1 MGTHGM
7 SDPDPSFEQ
16 LLEFLRD
23 ERGFDYTGYRRP
35 TLTRRFEKRMQ
46 EVGADDW
53 GAYRAYLTEHPEE
66 YVELFNTILIN
77 VTGFF
82 RDTETWEVVAEE
94 VIPRVLESKPAEAP
108 LRVWSA
114 GCASG
119 EEPYTVAM
127 LLAEALGEDAF
138 RRRVKI
144 YATDV
149 DDEALAEARDANYT
163 AKQLDKVPPE
173 LRERYFHQANH
184 GFAFRNDLRRAVVF
198 GRNDLH
204 RDPPISR
211 VDLLVSRNTLMY
223 FGPELQQ
230 RILASFYFALNR
242 GGFLVVGKAEALQS
256 GSNFFVP
263 YNLKRRVFMKDGG
276 AGPAFRLPRLPSPE
290 LVERTSRPDLGEAA
304 FEHAPTAQVVVDDEG
319 RIAGINQAAR
329 TLFSLRHRD
338 VGRALQ
344 DLELSYRPLE
354 LRSLIDEVR
363 DERHAVTRSDVRWQ
377 KGNEEPRT
385 FDVQLDA
392 IAQPGEQFAG
402 VIVTYVDATEHRAL
416 EDDLEKAKRE
426 LETAY
431 EELQSTV
438 EELETTNEELQSTNE
453 ELETTNE
460 ELQSTNE
467 ELETTNE
474 ELQSTNEELE
484 TMNEELQST
493 NEELETM
500 NDELRERT
508 DETSQANSFL
518 ASVLSGIQQGVVVVD
533 RSLRVLAWSG
543 RTTDLWGLRDDEV
556 EGESLLNLEI
566 GIPVQR
572 LRDPIHRVLAGER
585 VAEVELDGHD
595 RRGKA
600 VRVRIEVA
608 ALENLPGVEEPM
620 GAILL
625 VSAERA

>member
-1 MGTHGM
+1 V
-7 SDPDPSFEQ
+7 SSPDPKFEQ
-16 LLEFLRD
+16 LLEYVRD

-35 TLTRRFEKRMQ
+35 TLMRRFEKRMQ
-46 EVGADDW
+46 TVGAADW
-53 GAYRAYLTEHPEE
+53 EAYRAYLDEHGEE
-66 YVELFNTILIN
+66 FVELFNTILIN

-82 RDTETWEVVAEE
+82 RDAETWEIVANE
-94 VIPRVLESKPAEAP
+94 VIPRLLDERRDEAP

-127 LLAEALGEDAF
+127 LLAEALGEAAF
-138 RRRVKI
+138 QRRVKI

-149 DDEALAEARDANYT
+149 DNDALAEAREAHYS
-163 AKQLDKVPPE
+163 AKQLNNVPPE
-173 LRERYFHQANH
+173 LRERYFQEANQ

-223 FGPELQQ
+223 FGTELQQ
-230 RILASFYFALNR
+230 RILANFYFALNHS
-242 GGFLVVGKAEALQS
+242 GFLVVGKAEALQS
-256 GSNFFVP
+256 GRNFFVP
-263 YNLKRRVFMKDGG
+263 YNLKRRVFMKDGSTD
-276 AGPAFRLPRLPSPE
+276 PAFHLPRLPTPDILEGSAS
-290 LVERTSRPDLGEAA
+290 TDLGEVA
-304 FEHAPTAQVVVDDEG
+304 FEHGPTAQVVLDEQN
-319 RIAGINQAAR
+319 RVAGINQAAR
-329 TLFSLRHRD
+329 ELFSLRQRD
-338 VGRALQ
+338 VGRSLE
-344 DLELSYRPLE
+344 DLELSSRPLE
-354 LRSLIDEVR
+354 LAPLIDEVR
-363 DERHAVTRSDVRWQ
+363 KERRVVVRHDVPWR
-377 KGNEEPRT
+377 KGSEQPRRL
-385 FDVQLDA
+385 DVQLDPLA
-392 IAQPGEQFAG
+392 LGAEQFAG
-402 VIVTYVDATEHRAL
+402 VIVTYIDATEHRAL
-416 EDDLEKAKRE
+416 EVDLERAKRE
-426 LETAY
+426 LESAY
-431 EELQSTV
+431 DELQSTV
-438 EELETTNEELQSTNE
+438 E

-500 NDELRERT
+500 NDELHERT
-508 DETSQANSFL
+508 DETLQSNSFL

-533 RSLRVLAWSG
+533 RALRVLAWSS
-543 RTTDLWGLRDDEV
+543 RATDLWGLRDDEV
-556 EGESLLNLEI
+556 EGEHLLNLDI

-572 LRDPIHRVLAGER
+572 LRDPIRRVLAGEG
-585 VAEVELDGHD
+585 AEEVELEGHD
-595 RRGKA
+595 RRGKR

-608 ALENLPGVEEPM
+608 PLESLPGAEGTL

-625 VSAERA
+625 VSAERIE

>member
-1 MGTHGM
+1 M
-7 SDPDPSFEQ
+7 SAPDPAFES
-16 LLEFLRD
+16 LLEFVRD

-46 EVGADDW
+46 EVEAGDW
-53 GAYRAYLTEHPEE
+53 EAYRAYLSEHPEE
-66 YVELFNTILIN
+66 FVELFNTILIN

-82 RDTETWEVVAEE
+82 RDAETWEVVATE
-94 VIPRVLESKPAEAP
+94 VIPRLLDEKASEAL
-108 LRVWSA
+108 LRIWSA

-127 LLAEALGEDAF
+127 LLAEALGEEGF

-149 DDEALAEARDANYT
+149 DDDALGEAREATYT
-163 AKQLDKVPPE
+163 AKQLEKVPPE
-173 LRERYFHQANH
+173 LRERYFQQANH
-184 GFAFRNDLRRAVVF
+184 GFAFRNDLRRGVIF

-223 FGPELQQ
+223 FGSELQQ
-230 RILASFYFALNR
+230 RILANFYFALNR

-256 GSNFFVP
+256 GRNFFVP
-263 YNLKRRVFMKDGG
+263 YNLKRRVFMKDGA
-276 AGPAFRLPRLPSPE
+276 AGPAFRLPPLPPLE
-290 LVERTSRPDLGEAA
+290 PVEQDETPGLGEVA
-304 FEHAPTAQVVVDDEG
+304 FEHAPTAQVVLDGQNRV
-319 RIAGINQAAR
+319 AGINQLAR

-363 DERHAVTRSDVRWQ
+363 SGQQPVVRREVRWQ
-377 KGNEEPRT
+377 KGNEAPRA
-385 FDVQLDA
+385 FDVQLDPLA
-392 IAQPGEQFAG
+392 LGGEEFAG
-402 VIVTYVDATEHRAL
+402 VIVTYVDVTEHQAL
-416 EDDLEKAKRE
+416 EEELERAKSD

-438 EELETTNEELQSTNE
+438 
-453 ELETTNE
+453 
-460 ELQSTNE
+460 E

-508 DETSQANSFL
+508 DETLQANLFL
-518 ASVLSGIQQGVVVVD
+518 ASVLSGIQQAVVVVD

-556 EGESLLNLEI
+556 EGENLLNLDI

-572 LRDPIHRVLAGER
+572 LRDPIHRVLMGER
-585 VAEVELDGHD
+585 VADVELDGHD
-595 RRGKA
+595 RRGKPVH
-600 VRVRIEVA
+600 VRVVVA
-608 ALENLPGVEEPM
+608 PLENLPGVDESF

-625 VSAERA
+625 FSAEHAD

>member
-1 MGTHGM
+1 MGGDAPM
-7 SDPDPSFEQ
+7 SEPDPSFEQ
-16 LLEFLRD
+16 LLEFVRD

-35 TLTRRFEKRMQ
+35 TLTRRFQKRMQ
-46 EVGADDW
+46 EVGVDDW
-53 GAYRAYLTEHPEE
+53 DAYRVYLTEHPEE
-66 YVELFNTILIN
+66 FVELFNTILIN

-82 RDTETWEVVAEE
+82 RDREAWELVADE
-94 VIPRVLESKPAEAP
+94 VIPRLLEEKGDAP
-108 LRVWSA
+108 IRAWSA

-119 EEPYTVAM
+119 EEPYTIAM
-127 LLAEALGEDAF
+127 LLAEALGEDGF
-138 RRRVKI
+138 GRQVKI
-144 YATDV
+144 YATDI
-149 DDEALAEARDANYT
+149 DDDALTEAREATYS
-163 AKQLDKVPPE
+163 AKQLENVPPG
-173 LRERYFHQANH
+173 LRERYFQQQNN
-184 GFAFRNDLRRAVVF
+184 GFVFRNDIRRAVIF

-223 FGPELQQ
+223 FDPELQQ
-230 RILASFYFALNR
+230 RILANFYFALNR

-256 GSNFFVP
+256 GRNFFVP
-263 YNLKRRVFMKDGG
+263 YNLKRRIFMKDGSID
-276 AGPAFRLPRLPSPE
+276 PAFRVSRLPPPT
-290 LVERTSRPDLGEAA
+290 LDHERPRELGEAA
-304 FEHAPTAQVVVDDEG
+304 FEHAPVAQLVVDDEN
-319 RIAGINQAAR
+319 RVAGVNQAAR
-329 TLFSLRHRD
+329 AMFSLRQRD

-344 DLELSYRPLE
+344 DLELSYRPIE

-363 DERHAVTRSDVRWQ
+363 NERHTVAQRDVRWQ
-377 KGNEEPRT
+377 KGNDEART
-385 FDVQLDA
+385 LDVEVSPLA
-392 IAQPGEQFAG
+392 VPGEQFAG
-402 VIVTYVDATEHRAL
+402 VIVTYVDSTDHRAL
-416 EDDLEKAKRE
+416 EEDLERARRE

-438 EELETTNEELQSTNE
+438 E

-508 DETSQANSFL
+508 DETLQANSFL
-518 ASVLSGIQQGVVVVD
+518 GSVLAGIQQGVVVVD
-533 RSLRVLAWSG
+533 RTLRIVAWS
-543 RTTDLWGLRDDEV
+543 RRATDLWGLRDDEV
-556 EGESLLNLEI
+556 EGEHLLNLDI

-572 LRDPIHRVLAGER
+572 LRDPIRHVLAGSA
-585 VAEVELDGHD
+585 AEELELDGHD
-595 RRGKA
+595 RRGKP
-600 VRVRIEVA
+600 VRVQIAVA
-608 ALENLPGVEEPM
+608 PLQNRPDTDELD

-625 VSAERA
+625 VSATGRPN

>member
-1 MGTHGM
+1 MVGGGPV
-7 SDPDPSFEQ
+7 SAPDPKFEL
-16 LLEFLRD
+16 LLEFVRD

-35 TLTRRFEKRMQ
+35 SLIRRFEKRLTA
-46 EVGADDW
+46 VGAADW
-53 GAYRAYLTEHPEE
+53 DEYRAYLAEHPEE
-66 YVELFNTILIN
+66 FAELFNTILIN

-82 RDTETWEVVAEE
+82 RDTETWEVVAGE
-94 VIPRVLESKPAEAP
+94 VIPRLLDERGPDAA
-108 LRVWSA
+108 LRIWSA

-127 LLAEALGEDAF
+127 LLAEELGEEGF

-149 DDEALAEARDANYT
+149 DDDSLAAAREATYT

-173 LRERYFHQANH
+173 LRERYFQPASH
-184 GFAFRNDLRRAVVF
+184 GFAFRHDLRRAVIF

-211 VDLLVSRNTLMY
+211 VDLLISRNTLMY

-230 RILASFYFALNR
+230 RILANFYFALNR

-256 GSNFFVP
+256 GRDFFVP
-263 YNLKRRVFMKDGG
+263 YNLKRRVFMKDGS
-276 AGPAFRLPRLPSPE
+276 ADAVFRLPRLPLE
-290 LVERTSRPDLGEAA
+290 LIDRDVTPALGEAA
-304 FEHAPTAQVVVDDEG
+304 FEHAPTAQVVVDEEN
-319 RIAGINQAAR
+319 RIAGINEAAR
-329 TLFSLRHRD
+329 SLFSLRQRD
-338 VGRALQ
+338 VGRPLQ

-363 DERHAVTRSDVRWQ
+363 NDQRALVRTDVRWQ
-377 KGNEEPRT
+377 KGNGQPRAL
-385 FDVQLDA
+385 DVQLDPLA
-392 IAQPGEQFAG
+392 LPGEQFAG
-402 VIVTYVDATEHRAL
+402 VIVTYVDMTEHRAL
-416 EDDLEKAKRE
+416 EDNLERAKRE

-438 EELETTNEELQSTNE
+438 E

-508 DETSQANSFL
+508 DETLQANSFL
-518 ASVLSGIQQGVVVVD
+518 GSVLSGIQQGVVVVD
-533 RSLRVLAWSG
+533 RTLRVLAWSS

-556 EGESLLNLEI
+556 EGENLLNLDI

-572 LRDPIHRVLAGER
+572 LRDPIRRVLAGEGA
-585 VAEVELDGHD
+585 AEIELEGHD
-595 RRGKA
+595 RRGKP
-600 VRVRIEVA
+600 VRVRVEVA
-608 ALENLPGVEEPM
+608 PLESLPGADGTY

-625 VSAERA
+625 VSAERTG

>member
-1 MGTHGM
+1 MDGSAAM
-7 SDPDPSFEQ
+7 SQPDPTFER
-16 LLEFLRD
+16 LLEFVRD

-35 TLTRRFEKRMQ
+35 TLMRRFEKRMQ
-46 EVGADDW
+46 TVGAEDW
-53 GAYRAYLTEHPEE
+53 EAYRAYIAEHPEE
-66 YVELFNTILIN
+66 FSELFNTILIN

-82 RDTETWEVVAEE
+82 RDRETWELVATE
-94 VIPRVLESKPAEAP
+94 VIPRMLDDRPSDAP

-127 LLAEALGEDAF
+127 LLVEALGEEAF
-138 RRRVKI
+138 KRRVKI

-149 DDEALAEARDANYT
+149 DDDALSQARDASYT
-163 AKQLDKVPPE
+163 AKQLESVRPE
-173 LRERYFHQANH
+173 LRERYFQQSNH
-184 GFAFRNDLRRAVVF
+184 GFAFRNDLRRTVIF

-223 FGPELQQ
+223 FGADVQQ
-230 RILASFYFALNR
+230 RILANFYFALNH

-256 GSNFFVP
+256 GRNFFVP
-263 YNLKRRVFMKDGG
+263 YNLKRRIFMKDGT
-276 AGPAFRLPRLPSPE
+276 AESDFRLPRLPALDQADRGE
-290 LVERTSRPDLGEAA
+290 HADLGEAA
-304 FEHAPTAQVVVDDEG
+304 FEHAPTAQVIVDDQN
-319 RIAGINQAAR
+319 RVAGINQAAR
-329 TLFSLRHRD
+329 AMFSLRHRD
-338 VGRALQ
+338 IGRQLQ

-363 DERHAVTRSDVRWQ
+363 TERHAAVRRDVRWQ
-377 KGNEEPRT
+377 KGNEQQPRAL
-385 FDVQLDA
+385 DVQVDPLALVGD
-392 IAQPGEQFAG
+392 QFAG

-416 EDDLEKAKRE
+416 EADLERAKRE

-467 ELETTNE
+467 ELET
-474 ELQSTNEELE
+474 
-484 TMNEELQST
+484 MNEELQST
-493 NEELETM
+493 NEELEAM

-508 DETSQANSFL
+508 DETLQANSFL
-518 ASVLSGIQQGVVVVD
+518 GSVLSGIEHGVVVVD
-533 RSLRVLAWSG
+533 RTLRIVAWNRLA
-543 RTTDLWGLRDDEV
+543 TDLWGLRDDEV
-556 EGESLLNLEI
+556 EGEHLLNLDI

-572 LRDPIHRVLAGER
+572 LRDPIRRVLADAG
-585 VAEVELDGHD
+585 AEDLELDGHD

-600 VRVRIEVA
+600 VHVRIAFAPLRNRPEA
-608 ALENLPGVEEPM
+608 EEPD

-625 VSAERA
+625 FSADRTG

>member
-1 MGTHGM
+1 MGGGGTVGTV
-7 SDPDPSFEQ
+7 SAPDPNFER
-16 LLEFLRD
+16 LLEFVRD
-23 ERGFDYTGYRRP
+23 ARGFDYTGYRRP
-35 TLTRRFEKRMQ
+35 TLMRRFEKRMQ
-46 EVGADDW
+46 TVGADDW
-53 GAYRAYLTEHPEE
+53 DAYRAYLTEHSEE
-66 YVELFNTILIN
+66 FVELFNTILIN

-82 RDTETWEVVAEE
+82 RDAETWEVVASE
-94 VIPRVLESKPAEAP
+94 VIPRLLDERQEEAP

-127 LLAEALGEDAF
+127 LLAEALGEEAF

-149 DDEALAEARDANYT
+149 DDDALAEARDATYN
-163 AKQLDKVPPE
+163 AKQLEKVPPE
-173 LRERYFHQANH
+173 LRERYFQPSNH
-184 GFAFRNDLRRAVVF
+184 GLAFRNDLRRSVIF

-230 RILASFYFALNR
+230 RILANFYFALNR

-256 GSNFFVP
+256 GRSFFVP
-263 YNLKRRVFMKDGG
+263 YNLKRRVFMKDGAADG
-276 AGPAFRLPRLPSPE
+276 AFRVPRLPTAE
-290 LVERTSRPDLGEAA
+290 LLPRDESPDLGEAA
-304 FEHAPTAQVVVDDEG
+304 FEHGPTAQVVVDEQN
-319 RIAGINQAAR
+319 RVAGVNQAAR
-329 TLFSLRHRD
+329 ALFSLRHRD
-338 VGRALQ
+338 VGRSLQ

-363 DERHAVTRSDVRWQ
+363 DEHNAVVRRNIRWQ

-385 FDVQLDA
+385 LDVQLDPLA
-392 IAQPGEQFAG
+392 MPGEQFAG
-402 VIVTYVDATEHRAL
+402 VIITYVDTTEHRAL
-416 EDDLEKAKRE
+416 EDDLERAKRE

-438 EELETTNEELQSTNE
+438 E

-508 DETSQANSFL
+508 DETLQANSFL

-533 RSLRVLAWSG
+533 RTLRILAWS
-543 RTTDLWGLRDDEV
+543 RRATDLWGLRDDEV
-556 EGESLLNLEI
+556 EGEHLLNLDI

-572 LRDPIHRVLAGER
+572 LRDPIRRVLAGER
-585 VAEVELDGHD
+585 AAEIELEGHD
-595 RRGKA
+595 RRGKPVQ
-600 VRVRIEVA
+600 VRVGVA
-608 ALENLPGVEEPM
+608 PLESLPGTDEPF
-620 GAILL
+620 GAVLL
-625 VSAERA
+625 VTAERAG

>member
-1 MGTHGM
+1 MVGNAPM
-7 SDPDPSFEQ
+7 SQPDPSFES
-16 LLEFLRD
+16 LLEFVRD
-23 ERGFDYTGYRRP
+23 ERGFDYSGYRRP
-35 TLTRRFEKRMQ
+35 TLMRRFEKRMQ

-53 GAYRAYLTEHPEE
+53 DSYRTYLTQHPEE

-82 RDTETWEVVAEE
+82 RDRETWNLVAEE
-94 VIPRVLESKPAEAP
+94 VIPQLLDERPADAP

-119 EEPYTVAM
+119 EEPYTIAM
-127 LLAEALGEDAF
+127 LLTEALGEEGF
-138 RRRVKI
+138 KRRVKT

-149 DDEALAEARDANYT
+149 DDDALAQARDAAFT
-163 AKQLDKVPPE
+163 AKQLESVPPE
-173 LRERYFHQANH
+173 LRERYFQQANH
-184 GFAFRNDLRRAVVF
+184 GFAFQNDLRRTVIF

-223 FGPELQQ
+223 FGTDVQQ
-230 RILASFYFALNR
+230 RILANFYFALNR

-256 GSNFFVP
+256 TRNFFIP
-263 YNLKRRVFMKDGG
+263 YNLKRRVFVKDG
-276 AGPAFRLPRLPSPE
+276 AAEANFRLPRLPPIQPT
-290 LVERTSRPDLGEAA
+290 EREGHHDLGEAA
-304 FEHAPTAQVVVDDEG
+304 FEHAPTAQVVVDDQNLV
-319 RIAGINQAAR
+319 AGINQAAR

-344 DLELSYRPLE
+344 DLELSYRPVE
-354 LRSLIDEVR
+354 LRSMIDAVR
-363 DERHAVTRSDVRWQ
+363 NERRTVVEHDVRWQ
-377 KGNEEPRT
+377 KGNEELRAL
-385 FDVQLDA
+385 DVQIDPLA
-392 IAQPGEQFAG
+392 LPGEQFAG
-402 VIVTYVDATEHRAL
+402 VIITYVDSTEHRAL
-416 EDDLEKAKRE
+416 EQDLQHARRE

-438 EELETTNEELQSTNE
+438 E

-508 DETSQANSFL
+508 DETLQANSFL
-518 ASVLSGIQQGVVVVD
+518 GSVLSSIQQGVVVVD
-533 RSLRVLAWSG
+533 RTLRVVAWSG
-543 RTTDLWGLRDDEV
+543 RAAELWGLRDHEV
-556 EGESLLNLEI
+556 EGEHLLNLDI

-572 LRDPIHRVLAGER
+572 LRDPIRRVLSGEAAD
-585 VAEVELDGHD
+585 VLELEGHN
-595 RRGKA
+595 RRGKP
-600 VRVRIEVA
+600 VRVRIA
-608 ALENLPGVEEPM
+608 FAPLQNRAGAEEPD

-625 VSAERA
+625 ISAERSG

>member
-1 MGTHGM
+1 VST
-7 SDPDPSFEQ
+7 PDPKFEE
-16 LLEFLRD
+16 LLEYVRD

-35 TLTRRFEKRMQ
+35 TLMRRFEKRMQ
-46 EVGADDW
+46 AVGASDW
-53 GAYRAYLTEHPEE
+53 DAYRAYLGKHGEE
-66 YVELFNTILIN
+66 FAELFNTILIN

-82 RDTETWEVVAEE
+82 RDAETWEIVANE
-94 VIPRVLESKPAEAP
+94 VIPRLLDERQEEAP

-127 LLAEALGEDAF
+127 LLAEALGEEGF
-138 RRRVKI
+138 QRRVKI

-149 DDEALAEARDANYT
+149 DGEALAEAREAHFT
-163 AKQLDKVPPE
+163 AKQLEKVAPA
-173 LRERYFHQANH
+173 LRERYFQEANH
-184 GFAFRNDLRRAVVF
+184 GFSFRNDLRRAVIF

-223 FGPELQQ
+223 FGTELQQ
-230 RILASFYFALNR
+230 RILANFYFALNH
-242 GGFLVVGKAEALQS
+242 GGFLVVGRAEALQS
-256 GSNFFVP
+256 ARNFFVP
-263 YNLKRRVFMKDGG
+263 YNLKRRVFLKDGS
-276 AGPAFRLPRLPSPE
+276 ADPAFRLPRVPTPE
-290 LVERTSRPDLGEAA
+290 LLEPDASPDLGEVA
-304 FEHAPTAQVVVDDEG
+304 FEHAPTAQVVLDEQN
-319 RIAGINQAAR
+319 RVAGINQAAR
-329 TLFSLRHRD
+329 ELFSLRQRD
-338 VGRALQ
+338 VGRSLQ

-363 DERHAVTRSDVRWQ
+363 QEHRALVRRDVPWNKRD
-377 KGNEEPRT
+377 EEPRT
-385 FDVQLDA
+385 LDVQLDPLA
-392 IAQPGEQFAG
+392 LPGELFAG
-402 VIVTYVDATEHRAL
+402 VIVTYIDATEHRAL
-416 EDDLEKAKRE
+416 ERDLERAKRE

-438 EELETTNEELQSTNE
+438 E

-500 NDELRERT
+500 NDELHERT
-508 DETSQANSFL
+508 DETLQANSFL
-518 ASVLSGIQQGVVVVD
+518 ASVLAGIQQGVVVVD
-533 RSLRVLAWSG
+533 AGLRVLAWSS
-543 RTTDLWGLRDDEV
+543 RATDLWGLRDDEV
-556 EGESLLNLEI
+556 EGEHLLNLDI

-572 LRDPIHRVLAGER
+572 LRDPIRRVLAGEG
-585 VAEVELDGHD
+585 ATEVELEGHD
-595 RRGKA
+595 RRGKP

-608 ALENLPGVEEPM
+608 PLESLPGADGTS

-625 VSAERA
+625 VSAERRD

>member
-1 MGTHGM
+1 
-7 SDPDPSFEQ
+7 
-16 LLEFLRD
+16 
-23 ERGFDYTGYRRP
+23 
-35 TLTRRFEKRMQ
+35 
-46 EVGADDW
+46 
-53 GAYRAYLTEHPEE
+53 
-66 YVELFNTILIN
+66 
-77 VTGFF
+77 
-82 RDTETWEVVAEE
+82 
-94 VIPRVLESKPAEAP
+94 
-108 LRVWSA
+108 RVWSA

-127 LLAEALGEDAF
+127 LLAEALGEEAF

-149 DDEALAEARDANYT
+149 DDDALREARDATYT
-163 AKQLDKVPPE
+163 AKQLEKVAPE
-173 LRERYFHQANH
+173 LRERYFQQADH
-184 GFAFRNDLRRAVVF
+184 GFAFRNDLRRGVIF

-223 FGPELQQ
+223 FGPELQKQ
-230 RILASFYFALNR
+230 ILANFYFALNH

-256 GSNFFVP
+256 GRSFFVP
-263 YNLKRRVFMKDGG
+263 YNLKRRVFMKDGT
-276 AGPAFRLPRLPSPE
+276 AGPAFRLPQLPPQE
-290 LVERTSRPDLGEAA
+290 PGEREAAPDLGDAA
-304 FEHAPTAQVVVDDEG
+304 FEHAPTAHVVVDEQN
-319 RIAGINQAAR
+319 RVAGINQVAR
-329 TLFSLRHRD
+329 TLFSLRPRD

-363 DERHAVTRSDVRWQ
+363 DEHQAVVRADVRWQ
-377 KGNEEPRT
+377 KGNGEPRT
-385 FDVQLDA
+385 FDVQLDPLA
-392 IAQPGEQFAG
+392 LPGEQFAG
-402 VIVTYVDATEHRAL
+402 VIVTYVDTTEHRVL
-416 EDDLEKAKRE
+416 EDELERAKRE

-431 EELQSTV
+431 EDLQSTA
-438 EELETTNEELQSTNE
+438 E

-500 NDELRERT
+500 NDELHERT

-518 ASVLSGIQQGVVVVD
+518 ASVLSGIQQGVIVVD

-556 EGESLLNLEI
+556 EGENLLNLDI

-572 LRDPIHRVLAGER
+572 LRDPIRRVLRGER
-585 VAEVELDGHD
+585 VADVELDGHD

-600 VRVRIEVA
+600 MRVRIEVA
-608 ALENLPGVEEPM
+608 PLENLPGADEPL
-620 GAILL
+620 GAVLL
-625 VSAERA
+625 VSAEPLD

>member
-1 MGTHGM
+1 MDGITAL
-7 SDPDPSFEQ
+7 SEPDPTFER
-16 LLEFLRD
+16 LLEFVRD

-35 TLTRRFEKRMQ
+35 TLMRRFEKRMQ
-46 EVGADDW
+46 TVGTDDYEQ
-53 GAYRAYLTEHPEE
+53 YRTYLAEHPEE
-66 YVELFNTILIN
+66 FVELFNTILIN

-82 RDTETWEVVAEE
+82 RDRETWDLVATE
-94 VIPRVLESKPAEAP
+94 VIPQLLEERPPEST

-119 EEPYTVAM
+119 EEPYTIAM
-127 LLAEALGEDAF
+127 LLVEALGEEAF
-138 RRRVKI
+138 KRRVKI

-149 DDEALAEARDANYT
+149 DDDALSQARDAAYG
-163 AKQLDKVPPE
+163 AKQLENVPPE
-173 LRERYFHQANH
+173 LRERYFQQQNH
-184 GFAFRNDLRRAVVF
+184 GFGFRGDLRRTVIF

-223 FGPELQQ
+223 FGPEVQQ
-230 RILASFYFALNR
+230 RILANFYFALNR

-256 GSNFFVP
+256 GRNFFVP
-263 YNLKRRVFMKDGG
+263 YNLKRRIFMKDGSVESN
-276 AGPAFRLPRLPSPE
+276 FRLPRVPVLEAAGREAVS
-290 LVERTSRPDLGEAA
+290 DLGEAA
-304 FEHAPTAQVVVDDEG
+304 FEHAPTAQVVLDEQN
-319 RIAGINQAAR
+319 RVAGINHAAR
-329 TLFSLRHRD
+329 TMFSLRHRD
-338 VGRALQ
+338 VGRQLQ
-344 DLELSYRPLE
+344 DLELSYRPVE
-354 LRSLIDEVR
+354 LRSLIDKVR
-363 DERHAVTRSDVRWQ
+363 EDRHAVTHEVHWQ

-385 FDVQLDA
+385 LDVQVDA
-392 IAQPGEQFAG
+392 LAVPGEPFAG
-402 VIVTYVDATEHRAL
+402 VIVTYIDATEHRAL
-416 EDDLEKAKRE
+416 EADLERARRE

-438 EELETTNEELQSTNE
+438 E

-508 DETSQANSFL
+508 DETLQANSFL
-518 ASVLSGIQQGVVVVD
+518 GSVLSGIQQGVVVVD
-533 RSLRVLAWSG
+533 RALKIVAWST
-543 RTTDLWGLRDDEV
+543 RATELWGLRDDEV
-556 EGESLLNLEI
+556 EGEHLLNLDI

-572 LRDPIHRVLAGER
+572 LRDPIRRILAGSDSE
-585 VAEVELDGHD
+585 ELELDGHD
-595 RRGKA
+595 RRGKQVH
-600 VRVRIEVA
+600 VRVAFAPLQNRPEA
-608 ALENLPGVEEPM
+608 EEPD

-625 VSAERA
+625 VSAEPTA

>member
-1 MGTHGM
+1 M
-7 SDPDPSFEQ
+7 SQPDPDFER
-16 LLEFLRD
+16 LLEFVRD

-35 TLTRRFEKRMQ
+35 TLMRRFEKRMQ
-46 EVGADDW
+46 AVDAGDW
-53 GAYRAYLTEHPEE
+53 EAYRTYLSGHPEE
-66 YVELFNTILIN
+66 FSELFNTILIN

-82 RDTETWEVVAEE
+82 RDRETWDLVATE
-94 VIPRVLESKPAEAP
+94 VIPRLLDERPSDSP

-119 EEPYTVAM
+119 EEPYTIAM
-127 LLAEALGEDAF
+127 LLVEALGEEGF
-138 RRRVKI
+138 KRRVKI

-149 DDEALAEARDANYT
+149 DDDALGQARDAAYT
-163 AKQLDKVPPE
+163 VKQLEGVPPE
-173 LRERYFHQANH
+173 LRERYFQQQNH
-184 GFAFRNDLRRAVVF
+184 GFAFRGDLRRTVIF

-223 FGPELQQ
+223 FGADVQQ
-230 RILASFYFALNR
+230 RILANFYFALNR
-242 GGFLVVGKAEALQS
+242 GGFLVVGKAESLQS
-256 GSNFFVP
+256 GRSFFAP
-263 YNLKRRVFMKDGG
+263 YNLKRRVFMKDG
-276 AGPAFRLPRLPSPE
+276 AAQSNFRLPRVPMLEQPIDDEVP
-290 LVERTSRPDLGEAA
+290 PQLGEAA
-304 FEHAPTAQVVVDDEG
+304 FEHAPTAQVVLDDQN

-329 TLFSLRHRD
+329 AMFSLRPRD
-338 VGRALQ
+338 VGRQLQ
-344 DLELSYRPLE
+344 DLELSYRPIE

-363 DERHAVTRSDVRWQ
+363 SERHSVLRRDVQWQ
-377 KGNEEPRT
+377 RGNEQQPRALE
-385 FDVQLDA
+385 VQIDA
-392 IAQPGEQFAG
+392 IAVPGDRFAG
-402 VIVTYVDATEHRAL
+402 VIVTYVDATEHAAM
-416 EDDLEKAKRE
+416 EADLERARRE

-438 EELETTNEELQSTNE
+438 E

-508 DETSQANSFL
+508 DETLQANSFL
-518 ASVLSGIQQGVVVVD
+518 GSVLSGIEQGVIVVE
-533 RSLRVLAWSG
+533 RSLRVVAWS
-543 RTTDLWGLRDDEV
+543 RRAADLWGLRDHEV
-556 EGESLLNLEI
+556 EGEHLLNLDI

-572 LRDPIHRVLAGER
+572 LRDPIRQILAGS
-585 VAEVELDGHD
+585 EVDDLDLEGHD
-595 RRGKA
+595 RRGKP
-600 VRVRIEVA
+600 VRVHIAFAPLQNR
-608 ALENLPGVEEPM
+608 PDSEEPD

-625 VSAERA
+625 VHAERID

>member
-1 MGTHGM
+1 VST
-7 SDPDPSFEQ
+7 PDPKFEE
-16 LLEFLRD
+16 LLEYVRD

-35 TLTRRFEKRMQ
+35 TLMRRFEKRMQ
-46 EVGADDW
+46 AVGASDW
-53 GAYRAYLTEHPEE
+53 DAYRAYLGKHGEE
-66 YVELFNTILIN
+66 FAELFNTILIN

-82 RDTETWEVVAEE
+82 RDAETWEIVANE
-94 VIPRVLESKPAEAP
+94 VIPRLLDERQEEAP

-127 LLAEALGEDAF
+127 LLAEALGEEGF
-138 RRRVKI
+138 QRRVKI

-149 DDEALAEARDANYT
+149 DGEALAEAREAHFT
-163 AKQLDKVPPE
+163 AKQLEKVAPA
-173 LRERYFHQANH
+173 LRERYFQEANH
-184 GFAFRNDLRRAVVF
+184 GFSFRNDLRRAVIF

-223 FGPELQQ
+223 FGTELQQ
-230 RILASFYFALNR
+230 RILANFYFALNH
-242 GGFLVVGKAEALQS
+242 GGFLVVGRAEALQS
-256 GSNFFVP
+256 ARNFFVP
-263 YNLKRRVFMKDGG
+263 YNLKRRVFLKDGS
-276 AGPAFRLPRLPSPE
+276 ADPAFRLPRVPTPE
-290 LVERTSRPDLGEAA
+290 LLEPDASPDLGEVA
-304 FEHAPTAQVVVDDEG
+304 FEHAPTAQVVLDEQN
-319 RIAGINQAAR
+319 RVAGINQAAR
-329 TLFSLRHRD
+329 ELFSLRQRD
-338 VGRALQ
+338 VGRSLQ

-363 DERHAVTRSDVRWQ
+363 QEHRALVRRDVPWNKRD
-377 KGNEEPRT
+377 EEPRT
-385 FDVQLDA
+385 LDVQLDPLA
-392 IAQPGEQFAG
+392 LPGELFAG
-402 VIVTYVDATEHRAL
+402 VIVTYIDATEHRAL
-416 EDDLEKAKRE
+416 ERDLERAKRE

-438 EELETTNEELQSTNE
+438 E

-500 NDELRERT
+500 NDELHERT
-508 DETSQANSFL
+508 DETLQANSFL
-518 ASVLSGIQQGVVVVD
+518 ASVLAGIQQGVVVVD
-533 RSLRVLAWSG
+533 AGLRVLAWSS
-543 RTTDLWGLRDDEV
+543 RATDLWGLRDDEV
-556 EGESLLNLEI
+556 EGEHLLNLDI

-572 LRDPIHRVLAGER
+572 LRDPIRRVLAGEG
-585 VAEVELDGHD
+585 ATEVELEGHD
-595 RRGKA
+595 RRGKP

-608 ALENLPGVEEPM
+608 PLESLPGADGTS

-625 VSAERA
+625 VSAE